1 MNFVLVGF
9 VISFVLA
16 GVNFIAS
23 QNVLTT
29 ISIFLVSIAFFVL
42 LVRRQMTK
50 TQLKIHRYHQCFQ
63 FINSYLI
70 SLNVKG
76 SLNAAME
83 SSYETADEGTKEIID
98 SIKELSEQEKLSYLT
113 KYFKFDLYHL
123 FVDTVSLWSEQG
135 GDILKMSHHLVD
147 QVRLKEEYLLTCES
161 LNKSKTVEFV
171 VLWAIAL
178 VILAALR
185 FALSQFFD
193 RISKTIVYQVAVI
206 VVILF
211 ALFSIYILILRIT
224 NVNLEGWKDEEK

>member
-1 MNFVLVGF
+1 MNF
-9 VISFVLA
+9 IVLA
-16 GVNFIAS
+16 LFVSLVFAGVTFIAS
-23 QNVLTT
+23 QNIFSTILLFVL
-29 ISIFLVSIAFFVL
+29 FMLFFVL
-42 LVRRQMTK
+42 IARRQINK
-50 TQLKIHRYHQCFQ
+50 NEQKIHRYHQCFQ

-76 SLNAAME
+76 SLSAALE
-83 SSYETADEGTKEIID
+83 SSYETADEATKEIID
-98 SIKELSEQEKLSYLT
+98 SIKELSEEEKLSYLT

-123 FVDTVSLWSEQG
+123 FVDTISLWNEQG
-135 GDILKMSHHLVD
+135 GDILRMSQHLVD

-161 LNKSKTVEFV
+161 LNKSKTIEFV

-178 VILAALR
+178 IILAALR

-193 RISKTIVYQVAVI
+193 RISKTIIYQVSVV

>member
-1 MNFVLVGF
+1 MNLIALGIIV
-9 VISFVLA
+9 SFVFA
-16 GVNFIAS
+16 GVTFIAS
-23 QNVLTT
+23 QN
-29 ISIFLVSIAFFVL
+29 IFSSLIILAVYTAFFVL
-42 LVRRQMTK
+42 IARRQINK
-50 TQLKIHRYHQCFQ
+50 NEQKIHRYHQCFQ

-185 FALSQFFD
+185 FALAQFFD

-211 ALFSIYILILRIT
+211 ALLSIYVLVLRIT

>member
-1 MNFVLVGF
+1 
-9 VISFVLA
+9 
-16 GVNFIAS
+16 
-23 QNVLTT
+23 
-29 ISIFLVSIAFFVL
+29 
-42 LVRRQMTK
+42 
-50 TQLKIHRYHQCFQ
+50 
-63 FINSYLI
+63 
-70 SLNVKG
+70 
-76 SLNAAME
+76 ME

-98 SIKELSEQEKLSYLT
+98 SIKDLSEQEKVSYLS

-123 FVDTVSLWSEQG
+123 FVDMVFLWNEQG
-135 GDILKMSHHLVD
+135 GDILAMSHHLVE

-178 VILAALR
+178 IILAALR

-193 RISKTIVYQVAVI
+193 RISKTIIYQVAVV

-211 ALFSIYILILRIT
+211 ALLSIYVLILRIT